1 MTPEEYLERAE
12 RYRVA
17 LETAK
22 DALTRHHLEAMERSY
37 RTLTDSERALRKSGV
52 VVDDAMGNHADE
64 DGGER

>member
-37 RTLTDSERALRKSGV
+37 RTLADSERALRKSGV
-52 VVDDAMGNHADE
+52 SLPYFCRSLR
-64 DGGER
+64 ERAW